1 MKERCGFRFK
11 SRGSRFNAHRE
22 VEADTTER
30 AATVR
35 LRWEEVKIQA
45 CFFVVDVFEVVKAKQ
60 SKAKERKLA
69 IKDAGMEWMNE

>member
-1 MKERCGFRFK
+1 MNERCGFRFK

-45 CFFVVDVFEVVKAKQ
+45 CFDDFEVVKAEQ
-60 SKAKERKLA
+60 SRAEQGEGEEVSNQECR
-69 IKDAGMEWMNE
+69 DGMNE

>member
-1 MKERCGFRFK
+1 VKERYGFRFK

-30 AATVR
+30 VATVR

-45 CFFVVDVFEVVKAKQ
+45 CFDDFEVVKA
-60 SKAKERKLA
+60 E
-69 IKDAGMEWMNE
+69 

>member
-11 SRGSRFNAHRE
+11 SSGSRFNAHRE

-45 CFFVVDVFEVVKAKQ
+45 CFDDFGGCQSRVEQ

-69 IKDAGMEWMNE
+69 IKNAGME

>member
-1 MKERCGFRFK
+1 VKERYGFRFK

-30 AATVR
+30 VAIVR

-45 CFFVVDVFEVVKAKQ
+45 CFDDFEVVKA
-60 SKAKERKLA
+60 E
-69 IKDAGMEWMNE
+69 